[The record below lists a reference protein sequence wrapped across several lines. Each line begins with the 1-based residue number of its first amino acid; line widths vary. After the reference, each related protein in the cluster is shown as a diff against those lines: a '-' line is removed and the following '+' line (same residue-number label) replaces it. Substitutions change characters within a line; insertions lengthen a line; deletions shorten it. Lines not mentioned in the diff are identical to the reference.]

1 MAALT
6 SYEQNQVDRI
16 AGWKAEP
23 PMLVIEL
30 FEKMTH
36 PMVAV
41 AKQFLPEMAVVDAIS
56 AAYKA
61 SEVFAHKEAVLKKAG
76 VTHVRKLRRGDLGRC
91 DKLADEFAVK
101 AGEGAMV
108 RGAVISGAGGLGAVL
123 GMEVMVTYALKT
135 IHTIGYCYGYTPE
148 DPREKEFA
156 LGILLIAAAGS
167 LEEKQLAIAETDK
180 LKEFVAEE
188 IVEDLTKEAI
198 ENMAENAIE
207 RIAQQAA
214 EEIISE
220 RVLESGAMR
229 SVPFLGVLFG
239 AISDAAV
246 AQYIGRVAKYS
257 FQERWLAANGKLRN
271 VAPDPKLARSR
282 LRRAEGIVASGAYWT
297 SFLASF
303 VVSFPP
309 LAVASLLPEG
319 NALERGCGDGR
330 HDAARDAKALS
341 ARLKTTLT
349 RPEQAESVAEDGGAL
364 PAAAV
369 S

>member
-1 MAALT
+1 MAELSA
-6 SYEQNQVDRI
+6 YEQKQVDQI

-36 PMVAV
+36 PMVRI

-61 SEVFAHKEAVLKKAG
+61 SEVFAHKESVLTKAG
-76 VTHVRKLRRGDLGRC
+76 VADIRSLRRSDMQRC

-135 IHTIGYCYGYTPE
+135 IHTVGYCYGYTPE
-148 DPREKEFA
+148 DPRERDFA

-167 LEEKQLAIAETDK
+167 LEEKQQAIAETDK
-180 LKEFVAEE
+180 LKEYVAEE

-198 ENMAENAIE
+198 ENMAEGAIE

-214 EEIISE
+214 EEVISE
-220 RVLESGAMR
+220 RILESGAMR

-246 AQYIGRVAKYS
+246 AQYIGRVAKFS
-257 FQERWLAANGKLRN
+257 FQERWLAANGKVRSI
-271 VAPDPKLARSR
+271 APDPKLARSR
-282 LRRAEGIVASGAYWT
+282 LRRAEGVLATGAYWT

-309 LAVASLLPEG
+309 LVVGALLPEG
-319 NALERGCGDGR
+319 NPLERGFADGR
-330 HDAARDAKALS
+330 RDAASDAKQLAG
-341 ARLKTTLT
+341 RLKSTL
-349 RPEQAESVAEDGGAL
+349 RVAAASEPPVAAL
-364 PAAAV
+364 PAV
-369 S
+369 EG